1 MKGFVNL
8 PQQANDQS
16 ADILTDR
23 EREILQLIT
32 EGMTNQDMAD
42 LLCISTSTVD
52 SHRKNLMSKLDVHS
66 VVGLVK
72 YAIKHKVVKSSLSGF
87 KLVRF
92 TYNPV
97 PFF

>member
-1 MKGFVNL
+1 
-8 PQQANDQS
+8 
-16 ADILTDR
+16 
-23 EREILQLIT
+23 
-32 EGMTNQDMAD
+32 MAD

-52 SHRKNLMSKLDVHS
+52 THRKNLMSKLDVHS